1 MAREQSTKLRLAAFV
16 YLAGIVIFTL
26 FHLLLMAGAPL
37 GAFTMGGAWS
47 GSLPVQGRL
56 VSAVSIAV
64 LWALAWP
71 VAAEA
76 GLAWRKPPSWAIYAT
91 LAYQILAVVLHI
103 ITPSPLER
111 LLWLPLVLLMTA
123 AAALVTWLR

>member
-1 MAREQSTKLRLAAFV
+1 MARQQSTTLRLAA
-16 YLAGIVIFTL
+16 YLYVAGIVIFTV
-26 FHLLLMAGAPL
+26 FHLLLIAGAPL

-56 VSAVSIAV
+56 ASAVSIAV

-76 GLAWRKPPSWAIYAT
+76 GLVVKKPPKWAIYAT
-91 LAYQILAVVLHI
+91 LAYQLLAVVLHV

-111 LLWLPLVLLMTA
+111 LFWLPLILLMTA
-123 AAALVTWLR
+123 AASLVAWLR